1 MRSCARGGVGAAP
14 VPDATA
20 ELERAAADI
29 PPNRDARDVLT
40 RATGFASERGA
51 AQAGPVDVFNAIL
64 SLRGSSAY
72 EAMKALGADPQA
84 IASQAAEGTPTL
96 PLRQLLVNSNREAQ
110 VLGHYQVDSIH
121 LLLALLYSDSPA
133 TSRALQKAGLTLYD
147 VRQHLQTA
155 ARPEVQVAPGG
166 QTKQD
171 RKLRRKPLTSL
182 RGVLGISAAY
192 GGLVAIT
199 AVSGISLWFGVLPA
213 APWVL
218 TIVFVVA
225 GWVTSLCIHEF
236 GHAFVAYLGGDRSVK
251 AAGYLDLN
259 PIRYTN
265 LLISIIFPVVFL
277 VLGGIAL
284 PGGAVYIDHAAIRG
298 RAWDSLVSLAGPAGT
313 LLCALLVF
321 VPFLVPGH
329 DDWITSTNIAFWAA
343 LSFLGFL
350 EVVALLLNLLP
361 IPGFDGFGI
370 LRPWLPYSMQVLSV
384 RYAQLAMIGL
394 FIVLWNVAPAR
405 DAFYSLAFQLTNLV
419 NIDPR
424 LIGYGFQ
431 NMRP

>member
-1 MRSCARGGVGAAP
+1 VSE
-14 VPDATA
+14 ATA
-20 ELERAAADI
+20 ELDRAAADI
-29 PPNRDARDVLT
+29 PLNRDARDVLE
-40 RATGFASERGA
+40 RATSAASERGA
-51 AQAGPVDVFNAIL
+51 SQAGPVDVLNAIL

-72 EAMKALGADPQA
+72 EAMRALGVDPHA
-84 IASQAAEGTPTL
+84 VASQTAGDEGGVNL
-96 PLRQLLVNSNREAQ
+96 PLRQLLVNANREAQ

-121 LLLALLYSDSPA
+121 LLLALLYSDAPA
-133 TSRALQKAGLTLYD
+133 TSAALQKAGLNLYD
-147 VRQHLQTA
+147 VRQHLQTGA
-155 ARPEVQVAPGG
+155 GPNAPVAPGVH
-166 QTKQD
+166 TTQD
-171 RKLRRKPLTSL
+171 RALRRKPLLSL
-182 RGVLGISAAY
+182 RGVLGISPIF

-199 AVSGISLWFGVLPA
+199 AVSGISLWFDVLPT

-218 TIVFVVA
+218 TIVFVVS
-225 GWVTSLCIHEF
+225 GWVISLCIHEF
-236 GHAFVAYLGGDRSVK
+236 GHALVAYLGGDRSVK
-251 AAGYLDLN
+251 PAGYLTLN
-259 PIRYTN
+259 P
-265 LLISIIFPVVFL
+265 LLYASLLMSIIFPVVFL

-284 PGGAVYIDHAAIRG
+284 PGGAVYIDHSAIRS

-329 DDWITSTNIAFWAA
+329 DDWITSTNLGFWAA
-343 LSFLGFL
+343 LSFLGFM

-424 LIGYGFQ
+424 LVGYGFQ